1 MLKIQCEIQIHFVH
15 KYIYFMPGSL
25 HTQISCVQ
33 LPTYVRWD
41 LNQSTLYFVEFSN
54 VHNLLNY
61 SANIYH
67 QVNLL
72 GLGERGHWVFW
83 WFRFVIVVWCCQFF
97 KTCFNTS
104 NTEKHAGEERSVI

>member
-72 GLGERGHWVFW
+72 GLREGGHWVFGGLGLLLS
-83 WFRFVIVVWCCQFF
+83 FGVVSFL
-97 KTCFNTS
+97 
-104 NTEKHAGEERSVI
+104 KHALTQAILKNMLVKKEV